1 MQQIEFFGASGDEVT
16 GSNYLLTGLTGYQ
29 VLIDFG
35 MFQGSD
41 VLERKNYDR
50 LLFDPSSLKGVFL
63 THAHLDHCGRLP
75 LLIYGGYNRKIFM
88 TEPTRTLVEIIL
100 SDSARIAELDKTR
113 NPLYTMDEVDKI
125 LKMIE
130 VVSYGDE
137 VDVRGFRAV
146 FFDAGHILGSSSI
159 VLSDTESHLKFAF
172 SGDLGNT
179 PQPLVKP
186 TAYIPEADVVV
197 MESTYGDSDHP
208 KEDAAE
214 IIREE
219 MNAIEKTGGVL
230 LIPAFA
236 IERTQEVLHIIH
248 HLKKDG
254 KVRSDTPVF
263 LDSPMGTTATEAY
276 LEFDHF
282 LNDEMRSHG
291 EDIPFNFE
299 GLVITEEARDSKE
312 IMKSPAPK
320 VIVAG
325 SGMMSGGRILH
336 HAANYLSD
344 PNTRLLFV
352 GYQGEDT
359 MGREILEG
367 AKNVRIEKQQIP
379 VRAHIRE
386 IKVLSSHADQTKLLE
401 WLRHV
406 KGVKKV
412 FLTHGEKSQREVL
425 AEKIRKEFGI
435 KEVYLPKDQEEFSLS
450 IS

>member
-1 MQQIEFFGASGDEVT
+1 MQKIEFFGASGDEVT
-16 GSNYLLTGLTGYQ
+16 GSNYLVTGLTGNQ
-29 VLIDFG
+29 VLVDFG
-35 MFQGSD
+35 MFQGND
-41 VLERKNYDR
+41 ALDRKNFDR
-50 LLFDPSSLKGVFL
+50 LLFDPSTLQGVFL

-100 SDSARIAELDKTR
+100 SDSARIAEMDKTR

-146 FFDAGHILGSSSI
+146 FSDAGHILGSSSI
-159 VLSDTESHLKFAF
+159 VLRDMESHLKFAF

-186 TAYIPEADVVV
+186 TVYIDEADFVI
-197 MESTYGDSDHP
+197 METTYGDSDHP
-208 KEDAAE
+208 KEDASE

-219 MNAIEKTGGVL
+219 INTVEETGGVL

-254 KVRSDTPVF
+254 KVRPDTPVF
-263 LDSPMGTTATEAY
+263 LDSPMGTNATEAY
-276 LEFDHF
+276 LAFDGF

-291 EDIPFNFE
+291 EEIPFNFE
-299 GLVITEEARDSKE
+299 GLVITEQARDSKE
-312 IMKSPAPK
+312 IFKSPAPK

-336 HAANYLSD
+336 HAANYLAD
-344 PNTRLLFV
+344 PLTRLLFV

-367 AKNVRIEKQQIP
+367 AKSVKIDKKQIP

-386 IKVLSSHADQTKLLE
+386 IKILSSHADQTRLIE
-401 WLRHV
+401 WLRHI
-406 KGVKKV
+406 KGVQKV
-412 FLTHGEKSQREVL
+412 FLTHGEKSQRETL
-425 AEKIRKEFGI
+425 REKIMKELGI
-435 KEVYLPKDQEEFSLS
+435 KDVYLPKDQEAFELS
-450 IS
+450 